1 MYMEIPRGFRYEGSR
16 KTHCLLLE
24 KNIYGQKQAGRI
36 WNQFLHDGLV
46 ARGFKQSKVDMCL
59 YYRKRVALLFYVD
72 DGIFCAPSSKDI
84 DEAYKIL
91 SEPVVSKEGKV
102 LHRAFDMTDEG
113 TLSDYLGVEIKELP
127 NGCIKLSQP
136 HLIQSIL
143 DDLNFNERTGTKKTP
158 ASPTVKLNRDVKGEP
173 INETWSYRAII
184 GKMNFVEKSTRPD
197 IAYAVHQCARFSAD
211 PKVSHATAVKRIGK
225 YLLATK
231 DKGMILNPKNHSFD
245 CWVDADF
252 VGNWDR
258 IYADVDP
265 STAKSRAGFIIT
277 YGACPI
283 VWASKLMQEVAL
295 STAEAEYAAISMS
308 LRDVIFLMQLLE
320 ETKIE
325 LGWQTSKEVPK
336 VHCKL
341 FEDNSGALE
350 MARLPKMRP
359 RTKHLCVKMHH
370 FREYVRKG
378 LVSINKIPTQYQ
390 LGDIATKAQPEALF
404 VSQRE
409 SILQWEAEY
418 MSKEELA
425 LPVKHLRACDISE
438 RSAELCMDQHANTFS
453 ASLPGPA
460 MQGARRNEI
469 LQQVIET
476 AESLEDV
483 GNKAKSSKAV
493 GDSEQTVLTGIALK
507 SWIKEKGFNGT
518 STAKQRSRSKLG
530 KTTKESRL
538 GSKGI

>member
-1 MYMEIPRGFRYEGSR
+1 MYMEIPRGFHHEGSR

-24 KNIYGQKQAGRI
+24 KNIYGQRQAGRI
-36 WNQFLHDGLV
+36 WNQYLHDGLV
-46 ARGFKQSKVDMCL
+46 ARGFKQSKIDMCL

-72 DGIFCAPSSKDI
+72 DGIFCAPTQGDI

-91 SEPVVSKEGKV
+91 AEPVLSTKGEV
-102 LHRAFDMTDEG
+102 LHRAFVMTDEG
-113 TLSDYLGVEIKELP
+113 SLSDYLGVEIKELP

-136 HLIQSIL
+136 HLIQSVL

-158 ASPTVKLNRDVKGEP
+158 ASAAVKLNRDIHGESMKD
-173 INETWSYRAII
+173 EWSYRAII
-184 GKMNFVEKSTRPD
+184 GKMNFIEKSTRPD
-197 IAYAVHQCARFSAD
+197 IAYAVHQCARFSSD
-211 PKVSHATAVKRIGK
+211 PKESHATAVKRIGK

-258 IYADVDP
+258 VYADVDP
-265 STAKSRAGFIIT
+265 GTAKSRAGYIIT

-308 LRDVIFLMQLLE
+308 LRDVIFLMQVLE
-320 ETKIE
+320 ETKAE
-325 LGWQTSKEVPK
+325 LGWQTNEEVPK

-370 FREYVRKG
+370 FREHVRKG
-378 LVSINKIPTQYQ
+378 LVSIHKIPTRFQ

-404 VSQRE
+404 VSQTRIHLAMGIRVHVQGRAHFTRE
-409 SILQWEAEY
+409 ASEGVRHFGQIGRLMY
-418 MSKEELA
+418 GS
-425 LPVKHLRACDISE
+425 ACE
-438 RSAELCMDQHANTFS
+438 RVQ
-453 ASLPGPA
+453 
-460 MQGARRNEI
+460 
-469 LQQVIET
+469 
-476 AESLEDV
+476 
-483 GNKAKSSKAV
+483 
-493 GDSEQTVLTGIALK
+493 
-507 SWIKEKGFNGT
+507 
-518 STAKQRSRSKLG
+518 
-530 KTTKESRL
+530 
-538 GSKGI
+538 